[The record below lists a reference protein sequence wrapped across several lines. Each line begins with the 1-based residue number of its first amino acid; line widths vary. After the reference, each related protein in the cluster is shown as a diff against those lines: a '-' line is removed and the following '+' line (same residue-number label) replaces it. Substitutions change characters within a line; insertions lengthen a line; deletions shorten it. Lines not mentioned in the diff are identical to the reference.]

1 MAATSSTAGKP
12 AAEVNFTREFSAPL
26 AVPFLS
32 GMEMGWSQGL
42 ERFAASV
49 SRSERIHLPAPRHE
63 WILRVAQSLLD
74 CGRH

>member
-26 AVPFLS
+26 AMPFLS

-49 SRSERIHLPAPRHE
+49 SKI
-63 WILRVAQSLLD
+63 
-74 CGRH
+74 